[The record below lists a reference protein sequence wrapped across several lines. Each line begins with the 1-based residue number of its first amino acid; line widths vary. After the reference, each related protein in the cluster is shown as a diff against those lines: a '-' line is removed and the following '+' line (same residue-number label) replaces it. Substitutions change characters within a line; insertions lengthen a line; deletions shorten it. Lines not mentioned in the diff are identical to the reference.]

1 MRVFTEQHE
10 AVRAQ
15 VSCSK
20 QADLEKKPQSFTY
33 QSYTAWVKLQQKSL
47 LHCDMWYEKPFIGYS
62 KVTAT

>member
-20 QADLEKKPQSFTY
+20 QGDLEKKTTIFHIP
-33 QSYTAWVKLQQKSL
+33 KLHSL
-47 LHCDMWYEKPFIGYS
+47 G
-62 KVTAT
+62 